1 MNKHCMSAAIALAIA
16 LPLPATA
23 AGVTI
28 TAPADGAMLNAR
40 AKHEIAYE
48 VDPGP
53 SGDHVHLYVDDKEV
67 AVLRKL
73 KGAHVLE
80 SLVPGQHTLCIKVV
94 NRAHTPIG
102 VEGCVRV
109 TAN

>member
-1 MNKHCMSAAIALAIA
+1 MNKHYMSAAIALAIA
-16 LPLPATA
+16 FPLPATA

-28 TAPADGAMLNAR
+28 TAPADGAMLSTK
-40 AKHEIAYE
+40 AKHEIVYE

-53 SGDHVHLYVDDKEV
+53 NGDHVHLYVDDKEV

-73 KGAHVLE
+73 KGTHMLE
-80 SLVPGQHTLCIKVV
+80 SLMAGQHSVCIKVV

-102 VEGCVRV
+102 VESCVRV
-109 TAN
+109 TVN